1 MSHRDLHTV
10 EQIATSASYSA
21 SGAAVFFGLTV
32 DEWGIIGVLVGIA
45 LGVATFTFN
54 IWFKMKYGKKG

>member
-1 MSHRDLHTV
+1 MTKDLHSV
-10 EQIATSASYSA
+10 EQVSTAASYGA

-45 LGVATFTFN
+45 LGVATFAFN
-54 IWFKMKYGKKG
+54 VWFKMKHGKG